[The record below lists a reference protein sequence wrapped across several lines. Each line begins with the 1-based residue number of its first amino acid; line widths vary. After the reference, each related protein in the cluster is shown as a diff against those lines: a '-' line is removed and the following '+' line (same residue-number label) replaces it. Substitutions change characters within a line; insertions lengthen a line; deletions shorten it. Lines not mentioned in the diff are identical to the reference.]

1 MSSSTT
7 QPFWNSMPPEIRL
20 LILRCISLNLKS
32 KETVRASSLA
42 TVSREW
48 QYFFEGETFR
58 RIALASPDLP
68 AFSKA
73 VRGKNA
79 IRLSYIRNLYLRVRL
94 AEYTKR
100 IYDKPES
107 ATNIKE

>member
-1 MSSSTT
+1 MRSSTT
-7 QPFWNSMPPEIRL
+7 RYFWNSLAPEVRL
-20 LILRCISLNLKS
+20 LILRCIVKG

-48 QYFFEGETFR
+48 QSFFERETFR

-68 AFSKA
+68 VFSKA
-73 VRGKNA
+73 VRGKNVV
-79 IRLSYIRNLYLRVRL
+79 RLSYIRNLHLRIRL

>member
-7 QPFWNSMPPEIRL
+7 RYFWNSLPPEIRL
-20 LILRCISLNLKS
+20 LILRCIALNFES

-48 QYFFEGETFR
+48 RSFFEGETFR

-68 AFSKA
+68 AFSK
-73 VRGKNA
+73 VVGGKNA
-79 IRLSYIRNLYLRVRL
+79 IRLGYIRNLYLRIRL